1 MPEPYAFIDEEFKK
15 ASEAKISILEPTVTK
30 SDAVYDTISVL
41 NRQIF
46 RFDDH
51 LERFKKS
58 CDSMEIKVPHSD
70 SEIRNIAIECVR
82 RSEFDSAIFML
93 IGRRGPYQDLS
104 KRDPRTCKNGLIVV
118 VVPPYNI
125 FGEEKIKKGIDVSIV
140 NNRRVPKEAI
150 DARTKN
156 FNWMDLNK
164 GLLEAFKDGSD
175 SAVLCTPDGYLSE
188 GPGFNFWIV
197 KDGCLKTPKGNLL
210 EGITR
215 KSVFEL
221 AKMLNIEAVE
231 CGLKPHDFEVADEA
245 FACTTAGGITP
256 ITSVNGICFGNGHPG
271 FLTETL
277 LQKYWDERKKG
288 WHGTEVKSFEN
299 PPIFGVN

>member
-1 MPEPYAFIDEEFKK
+1 MQEPYAFIDNEFKK

-41 NRQIF
+41 NKQIF

-51 LERFKKS
+51 LERFKRS
-58 CDSMEIKVPHSD
+58 CKSMEIKVPHSD
-70 SEIRNIAIECVR
+70 SEIRNIAIECVL
-82 RSEFDSAIFML
+82 RSGFHNGIL
-93 IGRRGPYQDLS
+93 TIIGRRGPYQDLS

-125 FGEEKIKKGIDVSIV
+125 FGDEKIREGLSVSIV
-140 NNRRVPKEAI
+140 KNRRVPKEAI

-164 GLLEAFKDGSD
+164 GLFEAFKDGSD

-197 KDGCLKTPKGNLL
+197 KDGGIKTPKGNLL

-221 AKMLNIEAVE
+221 AEMLDIKATECVLRPQDFKM
-231 CGLKPHDFEVADEA
+231 ADEA

-256 ITSVNGICFGNGHPG
+256 ITSVDGISFGNGHPG
-271 FLTETL
+271 LLTEKL
-277 LQKYWDERKKG
+277 LQRYWEERING
-288 WHGTEVKSFEN
+288 WHGTEVKSVQGQPASGFE
-299 PPIFGVN
+299 